1 MLRIVSRF
9 QNFAHRAM
17 QRFALSVVAVLSFG
31 ISSNYAFGQ
40 SAEQSRKL
48 ARLEA
53 TYISHLTKYV
63 QWNRGT
69 ASNEL
74 KVIVHGDDH
83 FKFQETLE
91 YVMKI
96 TGGDK
101 RARILDFAD
110 NQAEEALLEAKKG
123 FNFLILLKGSSIKP
137 QQLGGME
144 KLGVIVVNGQDFQKF
159 SAAQIGFEHSQNR
172 VRLLI
177 DRNAIGENNN
187 QISSRLADLKSAV
200 KVVNKKSN

>member
-1 MLRIVSRF
+1 MLQIVSRF

-17 QRFALSVVAVLSFG
+17 QLFALSVVAILSFG

-53 TYISHLTKYV
+53 TYISHLTKYI
-63 QWNRGT
+63 QWNRDPV
-69 ASNEL
+69 SNEL
-74 KVIVHGDDH
+74 KVIIHGNDQ
-83 FKFQETLE
+83 FKFEETLE

-96 TGGDK
+96 SGGDTK
-101 RARILDFAD
+101 VRILHFAD
-110 NQAEEALLEAKKG
+110 TQAEEALVEAKKG
-123 FNFLILLKGSSIKP
+123 FNYLILLKESSTTP
-137 QQLGGME
+137 QQLAGME
-144 KLGVIVVNGQDFQKF
+144 KLGVIVVHGQDFQKF
-159 SAAQIGFEHSQNR
+159 PGAQIGFEHSQNR

-200 KVVNKKSN
+200 KIVEKKSN

>member
-74 KVIVHGDDH
+74 KVIVHGDDQ
-83 FKFQETLE
+83 FKFEETLG
-91 YVMKI
+91 YVLEI
-96 TGGDK
+96 SSTSK
-101 RARILDFAD
+101 RVNVLGYSN
-110 NQAEEALLEAKKG
+110 NQTDAALTEAKKG
-123 FNFLILLKGSSIKP
+123 FNFLILLKNSTMKP
-137 QQLGGME
+137 EQLNGLE
-144 KLGVIVVNGQDFQKF
+144 ESGVIVVHGESLLKT
-159 SAAQIGFEHSQNR
+159 SKAQIAFEHSQNR

-177 DRNAIGENNN
+177 ARKSIGQKRN
-187 QISSRLADLKSAV
+187 QVSSKLADLKSAV
-200 KVVNKKSN
+200 RIVNKPKE

>member
-53 TYISHLTKYV
+53 TYISHLTKYI
-63 QWNRGT
+63 QWDRD
-69 ASNEL
+69 SLDSDL
-74 KVIVHGDDH
+74 KIIVHGNDQ
-83 FKFQETLE
+83 FKFEDTLE

-96 TGGDK
+96 SGGDK
-101 RARILDFAD
+101 KVRILDFAD
-110 NQAEEALLEAKKG
+110 NQAGEALLEAKKG

-200 KVVNKKSN
+200 KVVNKKNN